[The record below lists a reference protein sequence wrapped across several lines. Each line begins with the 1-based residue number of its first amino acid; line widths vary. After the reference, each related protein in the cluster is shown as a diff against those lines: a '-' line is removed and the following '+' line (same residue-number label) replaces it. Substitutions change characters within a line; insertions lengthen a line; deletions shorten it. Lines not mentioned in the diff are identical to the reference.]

1 MADPEKIYPA
11 TPFKRSESRKRGQVA
26 KSQDLS
32 GVITLIGLLVF
43 FYLTKYTVWD
53 QMASVYQL
61 SFRAIPVVQQQPII
75 TFLDVMSTLS
85 NIITPM
91 LLISLVFGL
100 LGNILQ
106 TGVMFSAQALI
117 PKFDKLNPI
126 GGLKRLFAIRGLV
139 ELLKTVFKLGLIAY
153 VVASALI
160 TDYPT
165 ILALGK
171 AGLPYSKVVPLIV
184 ATAGAIGFKIMLK
197 VALLLL
203 ILAILDYLYQR
214 WQHEQDIRMTREEMR
229 EEMKRT
235 EGDPEIKRR
244 IRQVQREL
252 SMARMMKTIP
262 EADAVITNPM
272 HIAVAIK
279 YDYETMDAPYVVAKG
294 ERQVALKI
302 REVAMENDV
311 PMIENPPL
319 ARALYK
325 NAEIGEAIPMEFYQ
339 AVAEVLAYVDELT
352 QRFSGLT
359 AA

>member
-1 MADPEKIYPA
+1 MADPEKIFPA
-11 TPFKRSESRKRGQVA
+11 TPFKRNESRKKGQVA

-53 QMASVYQL
+53 QIASVYRL
-61 SFRAIPVVQQQPII
+61 SFRAIPVVQQQPIT
-75 TFLDVMSTLS
+75 TFLDVMATLS

-91 LLISLVFGL
+91 LLISLIFGL

-106 TGVMFSAQALI
+106 TGVVFSAQALI
-117 PKFDKLNPI
+117 PQLNKINPI
-126 GGLKRLFAIRGLV
+126 SGLKRLFSIRGLV
-139 ELLKTVFKLGLIAY
+139 EMLKTIFKMGLISY
-153 VVASALI
+153 VVATTLI
-160 TDYPT
+160 ADYPT
-165 ILALGK
+165 ILALGQ
-171 AGLPYSKVVPLIV
+171 AGLPYSKVTPLIV
-184 ATAGAIGFKIMLK
+184 ATAGALGFRIMLK
-197 VALLLL
+197 VALFLL

-235 EGDPEIKRR
+235 EGDPEIRRR
-244 IRQVQREL
+244 IRRVQREL
-252 SMARMMKTIP
+252 SMARMMKAIP
-262 EADAVITNPM
+262 EADAVITNPT

-302 REVAMENDV
+302 REVAMENSV

-319 ARALYK
+319 ARALYQ

-352 QRFSGLT
+352 QRFSELT

>member
-1 MADPEKIYPA
+1 MADPEKIFPA

-26 KSQDLS
+26 KSKELID
-32 GVITLIGLLVF
+32 VINLIGVLVF
-43 FYLTKYTVWD
+43 FYLTKYAVWD
-53 QMASVYQL
+53 QMTSVYQL
-61 SFRAIPVVQQQPII
+61 SFRAIPAVRQQPII
-75 TFLDVMSTLS
+75 TFLDVMDILS
-85 NIITPM
+85 KIITPV
-91 LLISLVFGL
+91 LLIALIFGL

-106 TGVMFSAQALI
+106 TGVVFSAQALI
-117 PKFDKLNPI
+117 PKLDKINPI
-126 GGLKRLFAIRGLV
+126 AGLKRLFAIRSLV
-139 ELLKTVFKLGLIAY
+139 ELAKTIFKLSLIAY
-153 VVASALI
+153 VVATTLMA
-160 TDYPT
+160 DYPT
-165 ILALGK
+165 ILALGN
-171 AGLPYSKVVPLIV
+171 AGLSYSKVVPLIV
-184 ATAGAIGFKIMLK
+184 STAGAIGFKIMLK

-244 IRQVQREL
+244 IRRVQREL
-252 SMARMMKTIP
+252 SMARMMKAIP
-262 EADAVITNPM
+262 EADAVITNPT

-311 PMIENPPL
+311 PMVENPPL

>member
-1 MADPEKIYPA
+1 MADPEKIFPA
-11 TPFKRSESRKRGQVA
+11 TPFKRSEARKRGQVA
-26 KSQDLS
+26 KSKELTD
-32 GVITLIGLLVF
+32 VINLIGILVF
-43 FYLTKYTVWD
+43 FYLTKYVVWD
-53 QMASVYQL
+53 QMTSVYQL
-61 SFRAIPVVQQQPII
+61 SFRAIPAVRQQPII
-75 TFLDVMSTLS
+75 TFLDVMDILS
-85 NIITPM
+85 KIITPV
-91 LLISLVFGL
+91 LLIALIFGL

-106 TGVMFSAQALI
+106 TGVVFSAQALI
-117 PKFDKLNPI
+117 PKLDKINPI

-139 ELLKTVFKLGLIAY
+139 ELVKTIFKLGLIAY
-153 VVASALI
+153 VVATTLI
-160 TDYPT
+160 ADYPT

-171 AGLPYSKVVPLIV
+171 AGMSYSKVVPLIV
-184 ATAGAIGFKIMLK
+184 STAGAIGFKIMLK

-244 IRQVQREL
+244 IRRVQREL
-252 SMARMMKTIP
+252 SMARMMKAVP
-262 EADAVITNPM
+262 EADAVITNPT

-311 PMIENPPL
+311 PMVENPPL

>member
-1 MADPEKIYPA
+1 MADPEKIFPA
-11 TPFKRSESRKRGQVA
+11 TPFKRSESRKKGQVA
-26 KSQDLS
+26 KSIELT
-32 GVITLIGLLVF
+32 GVINLIGLLVF
-43 FYLTKYTVWD
+43 FYLTKYAVWD
-53 QMASVYQL
+53 QMTSVYQL
-61 SFRAIPVVQQQPII
+61 SFRAIPVVRQEPII
-75 TFLDVMSTLS
+75 TFLDVMGSLFK
-85 NIITPM
+85 IITPM
-91 LLISLVFGL
+91 LLIALIFGL

-106 TGVMFSAQALI
+106 TGIIFSAQALI
-117 PKFDKLNPI
+117 PKLDKINPI
-126 GGLKRLFAIRGLV
+126 SGLKRLFAIRGLV
-139 ELLKTVFKLGLIAY
+139 ELLKTIFKLGLIAY
-153 VVASALI
+153 VVATTLI
-160 TDYPT
+160 ADYPT
-165 ILALGK
+165 ILALGQ
-171 AGLPYSKVVPLIV
+171 AGLSYSKVVPLTV
-184 ATAGAIGFKIMLK
+184 STVGAIGFKIMLK

-214 WQHEQDIRMTREEMR
+214 WQHEQEIRMTREEMR

-244 IRQVQREL
+244 IRRVQREL
-252 SMARMMKTIP
+252 SMARMMKAIP
-262 EADAVITNPM
+262 EADAVITNPT

-311 PMIENPPL
+311 PMVENPPL
-319 ARALYK
+319 ARALYT

>member
-11 TPFKRSESRKRGQVA
+11 TPHKRNESRRKGQVA

-32 GVITLIGLLVF
+32 GAISFLGLLMF

-53 QMASVYQL
+53 QMASVYSV
-61 SFRAIPVVQQQPII
+61 SFNAISLVDQSPII
-75 TFLDVMSTLS
+75 SFLSAMKILAD
-85 NIITPM
+85 IITPM
-91 LLISLVFGL
+91 LLLALVFGV

-106 TGVMFSAQALI
+106 IGIMFSSESLI

-126 GGLKRLFAIRGLV
+126 SGLKRLVSVRGLV
-139 ELLKTVFKLGLIAY
+139 ELAKSIFKLSIIAY
-153 VVASALI
+153 VVTSVLI
-160 TDYPT
+160 SDYPT
-165 ILALGK
+165 LLALGK
-171 AGLPYSKVVPLIV
+171 AGMAETKSVGLLVSTI
-184 ATAGAIGFKIMLK
+184 GAIAFKIMLR
-197 VALLLL
+197 VVLILL

-235 EGDPEIKRR
+235 EGDPEIRRR
-244 IRQVQREL
+244 IRTVQREL
-252 SMARMMKTIP
+252 SMARMMKEVP
-262 EADAVITNPM
+262 EADAVITNPT
-272 HIAVAIK
+272 HIAIAIK
-279 YDYETMDAPYVVAKG
+279 YEYETMDAPYVVAKG

-302 REVAMENDV
+302 REIAVENGI
-311 PMIENPPL
+311 PTIENPPL

-325 NAEIGEAIPMEFYQ
+325 NAEVGEAIPMEFYQ

-352 QRFSGLT
+352 QRFSDLS

>member
-1 MADPEKIYPA
+1 M
-11 TPFKRSESRKRGQVA
+11 T
-26 KSQDLS
+26 
-32 GVITLIGLLVF
+32 
-43 FYLTKYTVWD
+43 
-53 QMASVYQL
+53 SVYQL
-61 SFRAIPVVQQQPII
+61 SFRAIPAVRQQPII
-75 TFLDVMSTLS
+75 TFLDVMDILS
-85 NIITPM
+85 KIITPV
-91 LLISLVFGL
+91 LLIALIFGL

-106 TGVMFSAQALI
+106 TGVVFSAQALI
-117 PKFDKLNPI
+117 PKLDKINPI
-126 GGLKRLFAIRGLV
+126 AGLKRLFAIRSLV
-139 ELLKTVFKLGLIAY
+139 ELAKTIFKLSLIAY
-153 VVASALI
+153 VVATTLMA
-160 TDYPT
+160 DYPT
-165 ILALGK
+165 ILALGN
-171 AGLPYSKVVPLIV
+171 AGLSYSKVVPLIV
-184 ATAGAIGFKIMLK
+184 STAGAIGFKIMLK

-244 IRQVQREL
+244 IRRVQREL
-252 SMARMMKTIP
+252 SMARMMKAVP
-262 EADAVITNPM
+262 EADAVITNPT

-311 PMIENPPL
+311 PMVENPPL